1 MSDGLEENLHA
12 ALHRAAERAPRAPGA
27 LSSQVAA
34 RSRRRRARAHALFA
48 AAAVVVVA
56 GGTGL
61 AVRGAGGDTAPPVL
75 SPSPAST
82 AGTASR
88 TPSPPAVP
96 EPVEEVWPQAVWKI
110 PARLPGGGKFQPRAF
125 IDDRTVLLETW
136 QSFEKANAL
145 YAYDLETGD
154 VRKVTDIRTPKG
166 VFASGYSVG
175 EGRIVWQTI
184 EEGAGDESKG
194 TRVTKFWSVPVGG
207 GEPTAVTTDRPV
219 VGRGDRLA
227 VTGGRLAFSRFEGGV
242 FTVPLGGGTVE
253 PVPGADRHHI
263 LRWPWV
269 GTPSEYTP
277 DGEPSFEELLNAE
290 TGETSRAAVRPG
302 ERNVR
307 CGVTVCAGDRGDG
320 TSFHRSR
327 DGSQEL
333 DLPSGVSAEPALDR
347 FYAVHLPRP
356 LGGQYLYD
364 RLTGRSGDL
373 GLRPNARGESIA
385 ITLSPGVNDGR
396 LVAYP
401 LKGKYVIIDLE
412 RLAEGS

>member
-12 ALHRAAERAPRAPGA
+12 ALRRAAERAPRAPGA

-82 AGTASR
+82 AGTASG

-125 IDDRTVLLETW
+125 VDDRTVLLETW
-136 QSFEKANAL
+136 ESFEKANAL
-145 YAYDLETGD
+145 HAYDLDTGD
-154 VRKVTDIRTPKG
+154 VRKVADIRTPKG

-184 EEGAGDESKG
+184 EEGDGDESKG
-194 TRVTKFWSVPVGG
+194 TRVTKFWSVPVEG
-207 GEPTAVTTDRPV
+207 GEPAAVTTDRPV
-219 VGRGDRLA
+219 VGRGDRLT
-227 VTGGRLAFSRFEGGV
+227 VTGGKLAFSLFEGGV

-263 LRWPWV
+263 LLWPWV
-269 GTPSEYTP
+269 GTPGEYTP

-290 TGETSRAAVRPG
+290 TGETSRATVRPG

-333 DLPSGVSAEPALDR
+333 DLPSGVFAEPALDR
-347 FYAVHLPRP
+347 FYAAHLPGSP
-356 LGGQYLYD
+356 GGQYLYD